1 MSINMAENNS
11 QPANSKH
18 ANNKE
23 NVNIFENI
31 KLYFFHLEEYID
43 KIKRQTGK
51 NVKYMKEK
59 NNKFL

>member
-1 MSINMAENNS
+1 MSISIAENKS

-23 NVNIFENI
+23 KVNIFENI
-31 KLYFFHLEEYID
+31 KLYLFYLEECIN

-51 NVKYMKEK
+51 KCKICGIKIIN
-59 NNKFL
+59 F

>member
-1 MSINMAENNS
+1 MSISIAENNS

-23 NVNIFENI
+23 KVNIFENI
-31 KLYFFHLEEYID
+31 TLYSFHLEECKN